1 MDQRSENSVSC
12 NKIGLK
18 SARCPPALHGHTNKT
33 WGAVLALVP
42 LGHELRHCCDVLFK
56 MKLLLLIGAFLV
68 FQKPALADITERE
81 FNFFFMGS
89 LSAELKKTCW
99 QLSMSKTSNER
110 LNELL
115 EIHTFEYQNKRR
127 ILPESFVEQQWLSDK
142 QYCKSMGIDLG
153 EL

>member
-1 MDQRSENSVSC
+1 MPPPCTGTQTKHGGSLGTC
-12 NKIGLK
+12 TLG
-18 SARCPPALHGHTNKT
+18 ARP
-33 WGAVLALVP
+33 
-42 LGHELRHCCDVLFK
+42 RHCCDVLFN

-68 FQKPALADITERE
+68 FQTPALADITERE
-81 FNFFFMGS
+81 FDFFFMGS